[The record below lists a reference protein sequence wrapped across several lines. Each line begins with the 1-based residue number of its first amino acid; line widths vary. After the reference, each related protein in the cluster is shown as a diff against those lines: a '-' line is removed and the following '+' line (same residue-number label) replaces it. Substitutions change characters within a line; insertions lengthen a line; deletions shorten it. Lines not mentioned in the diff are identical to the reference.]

1 VIVGIVKESF
11 PGERRVA
18 LVPAVIP
25 SLAKAGCQV
34 VVEAGAGLEAGYL
47 DAAYVEKG
55 ARLVPTRAEVFAAAD
70 AIFQV
75 LCHGANDKTGR
86 ADLALLR
93 RETVLIGFVRPLGAP
108 EAVREIAATG
118 AITFAV
124 ELMPR
129 ITRAQSMDALSAMST
144 VAGYKAALLA
154 AATLPRMFPML
165 MTAAGT
171 VTPARVLIVGAG
183 VAGLQAIA
191 TARKLGGVVSG
202 YDVRPAAREQVQSL
216 GARFVELPL
225 EAADAEDRRGYARAQ
240 DEGFYRRQRE
250 LMARVVAESDVVI
263 ATAVVPGRTAPV
275 LITRD
280 MAAAMAPGSVII
292 DLAAERG
299 GNCELTRANETIV
312 AHGVTVIGA
321 VNLAGTVPYHA
332 SQMYAKT
339 VSAFFLHLTR
349 GGKLQLDLDDEI
361 TRETLVTRGGE
372 VVHPRVR
379 EALLAAEPPPRDAA
393 AGSR

>member
-1 VIVGIVKESF
+1 MIVGIVKEAY

-18 LVPAVIP
+18 LVPSVIP
-25 SLAKAGCQV
+25 ALAKAGGQV
-34 VVEAGAGLEAGYL
+34 VVEAGAGLEAGYP
-47 DAAYVEKG
+47 DAAYTEMG
-55 ARLVPTRAEVFAAAD
+55 ARIVRIRAEAFAVAD
-70 AIFQV
+70 AVFQV
-75 LCHGANDKTGR
+75 LAYGANDKTGR

-93 RETVLIGFVRPLGAP
+93 RDLVLIGFLRPLGSP
-108 EAVREIAATG
+108 ETVREIAATG
-118 AITFAV
+118 AIAFAV

-144 VAGYKAALLA
+144 VAGYKAVLLA

-191 TARKLGGVVSG
+191 TARKLGGVVSA

-225 EAADAEDRRGYARAQ
+225 EAADAEDQRGYARAQ

-263 ATAVVPGRTAPV
+263 TTAVVPGRTAPV
-275 LITRD
+275 LVTGD
-280 MAAAMAPGSVII
+280 MVAGMAPGSVIV
-292 DLAAERG
+292 DMAAERG
-299 GNCELTRANETIV
+299 GNCELTRANETVV
-312 AHGVTVIGA
+312 AHGVTIIGA

-332 SQMYAKT
+332 SQMYAKNVT
-339 VSAFFLHLTR
+339 TFFLHLVR

-379 EALLAAEPPPRDAA
+379 EALGLVASPS
-393 AGSR
+393 G